1 MERPVAWR
9 DVRTLFGREVR
20 SALRER
26 SVVVN
31 SILLPV
37 LLYPLL
43 LWIEISALVFVTGLS
58 ERAPA
63 RLALVGAT
71 EAQAELFDA
80 GDPGAADGRFE
91 IAAREE
97 DPDDA
102 LIRLA
107 DGELDAVLVFEAR
120 PEPEGTL
127 GDNFEVAVHYD
138 RSTDRSRR
146 ALQRVEARLDRYRER
161 RLGEEAIARGVGQA
175 ALEPFAIERRNVSS
189 DEALG
194 ATVLGVMVPLFL
206 VISVALGCLVPAVD
220 TTAGERERGTWETV
234 MSTRASRGSIVTAKY
249 LYVAAFGTVA
259 GLLNVG
265 AMSLSLGPVMAPL
278 RNMSS
283 GGPDFAVALTPGAV
297 LVMGVGAV
305 LLALFFAAAMMLLA
319 SFARSFKDGQ
329 ALVTPIFYL
338 ALLPLILGQ
347 QTDRTLSP
355 AIASV
360 PVANIAM
367 AVRDAIHG
375 VFVWPLLGLTALVS
389 LALVF
394 VCLGAARYVLRFE
407 DYLLGTHGGSL
418 GRFIRDRARGSRHD
432 PPPRLN
438 AAEEVR

>member
-1 MERPVAWR
+1 MSWR
-9 DVRTLFGREVR
+9 DVRTLFGREIR

-63 RLALVGAT
+63 RLALIGAT
-71 EAQAELFDA
+71 QTHAELFTLE
-80 GDPGAADGRFE
+80 DPETAEGRFE
-91 IAAREE
+91 IATRTESL
-97 DPDDA
+97 DSS
-102 LIRLA
+102 LVQLQ
-107 DGELDAVLVFEAR
+107 DGDLDAVLVFE
-120 PEPEGTL
+120 EPSEGAEAL
-127 GDNFEVAVHYD
+127 EGNFEVVVHYD

-146 ALQRVEARLDRYRER
+146 ARERVEAHLDRYRDQRLSDEAVALGLER
-161 RLGEEAIARGVGQA
+161 S
-175 ALEPFAIERRNVSS
+175 ALEPFRIERRNVSS
-189 DEALG
+189 EEALG
-194 ATVLGVMVPLFL
+194 ATVLGVMIPLFL

-234 MSTRASRGSIVTAKY
+234 MSTRASRSSIVTAKY

-265 AMSLSLGPVMAPL
+265 AMSLSLGPVMGSL
-278 RNMSS
+278 QGM
-283 GGPDFAVALTPGAV
+283 GTDGPDFAVNLTPGAV
-297 LVMGVGAV
+297 LVMAAGAI

-329 ALVTPIFYL
+329 ALVTPVFYL

-347 QTDRTLSP
+347 QTDRTLS
-355 AIASV
+355 AGIALV

-375 VFVWPLLGLTALVS
+375 IFLWPLLGVTGLVS
-389 LALVF
+389 FALIL
-394 VCLGAARYVLRFE
+394 VCLTTARYVLRFE

-418 GRFIRDRARGSRHD
+418 WRFVRDRAGRGDRE
-432 PPPRLN
+432 PPTRRDVT
-438 AAEEVR
+438 EGVG